1 MLRIDRRTI
10 LNEAIRARMRYF
22 ETDDSAFQAMANPER
37 RQQRLMT
44 GWQAIERGEAG
55 PAEAIARE
63 LLLQGRGQRD
73 ALDLL
78 AYNLLAVSLMQQARH
93 HEALEA
99 LGSALERDPR
109 SPGTLLNLGSAL
121 TQMGRHAEAIPHLR
135 KAAELD
141 PRLSPA
147 HNNLG
152 HALKE
157 LGRFGEAADSYE
169 RALKLAPEDV
179 EVRNNLG
186 TVLAALGRRE
196 EAVASYRAAL
206 ALDPDFPP
214 ALNNLGVA
222 LDEMDRHGEALE
234 CFTRAVTRDPR
245 NADAHTNM
253 GIAHQRMGRTDEAIA
268 CHRTAIAID
277 PRFAAAH
284 LNLGLAFT
292 EKGQL
297 AAAVESFQGAL
308 SLDPGSAEAHAQLG
322 IAHRTLGRL
331 TEAIALLE
339 KAISIKPD
347 HVAALIHLGAAY
359 QQRGMLERAVPLFE
373 RAVAL
378 DPESADARHNLGVAL
393 QGLSRHEE
401 AIACFEGALRLD
413 PMHRYTLGAL
423 LWSQRR
429 SCRWDG
435 LAARTSELRAAVRKG
450 LPVTEPFTL
459 LAVSGDPEEQLLCAR
474 AFRKDKMRTGAAA
487 AWSGERRPREKIRLA
502 YLSAD
507 FREHAVAYCTAEL
520 FGLHDRSR
528 FEVIGVSFGADDGSP
543 MRAGLAS
550 SFDRFLDVRERDDAE
565 VAGLLKDLQVDIA
578 VDLTGYTAGGRT
590 GILSFRPAPVQAE
603 YLGFPGTTGADFVDY
618 LIADR
623 FLIPEPDRR
632 HYSEQVVFLPDSY
645 MVNPSRRAVAE
656 PLPRR
661 ADAGLPETGFVFCCF
676 NNSHKIDPDVFDAWM
691 RLLSQVEGSVL
702 WLAGGNAAAE
712 ANLRSEAARRGV
724 DPRRLVFASFV
735 RRIEEHYARLH
746 LGDLFLDT
754 PYNGHVTTADALWA
768 GLPVLTWAGTAF
780 AGRVAGSL
788 LHSLNLAELVVRGL
802 EEYEAT
808 ALALATD
815 ARRLAELRAK
825 LQKNGRSAHL
835 FDADRFRRHIE
846 SAYAT
851 MWDIWLRGEAPRSFS
866 VPAIG

>member
-1 MLRIDRRTI
+1 
-10 LNEAIRARMRYF
+10 
-22 ETDDSAFQAMANPER
+22 MA
-37 RQQRLMT
+37 
-44 GWQAIERGEAG
+44 GWQAIERGDVG
-55 PAEAIARE
+55 SAEAIARE
-63 LLLQGRGQRD
+63 LLLKGRGKRD
-73 ALDLL
+73 ALDVF
-78 AYNLLAVSLMQQARH
+78 AYNLLAVSLIQQARH
-93 HEALEA
+93 QEALDA
-99 LGSALERDPR
+99 LASALEREPR

-121 TQMGRHAEAIPHLR
+121 THMGRHAEAIRHLR
-135 KAAELD
+135 KAVELD
-141 PRLSPA
+141 PQLSQA

-157 LGRFGEAADSYE
+157 LGRFGEAAESYE
-169 RALKLAPEDV
+169 RALKLAPDDI

-186 TVLAALGRRE
+186 TVQAALGRRE
-196 EAVASYRAAL
+196 EAVASYQAAL
-206 ALDPDFPP
+206 AVDPDFPS

-222 LDEMDRHGEALE
+222 LDEMDRHGEALD
-234 CFTRAVTRDPR
+234 CFTKAVARDPG
-245 NADAHTNM
+245 NVGAHTNM
-253 GIAHQRMGRTDEAIA
+253 GIAYQRMGRMDEAIA
-268 CHRTAIAID
+268 CHRRAIAID

-284 LNLGLAFT
+284 LNLGLALT

-297 AAAVESFQGAL
+297 AAAAESLQSAL
-308 SLDPGSAEAHAQLG
+308 SLDPGNAEAHAQLG
-322 IAHRTLGRL
+322 IAYRTQGRL
-331 TEAIALLE
+331 TEALASLE

-347 HVAALIHLGAAY
+347 HVAALVHLGAGY

-378 DPESADARHNLGVAL
+378 DPESADAKHNLGVAL

-401 AIACFEGALRLD
+401 AIACFESALRVD
-413 PMHRYTLGAL
+413 PTHRYTFGAL

-429 SCRWDG
+429 SCRWDE
-435 LAARTSELRAAVRKG
+435 LDARTSDLRAAVRKG
-450 LPVTEPFTL
+450 LHVTEPFTL
-459 LAVSGDPEEQLLCAR
+459 LAVSGDPDEQLLCAR
-474 AFRKDKMRTGAAA
+474 AFCKDKMRAGGAPQ
-487 AWSGERRPREKIRLA
+487 WSGERRAPDKIRLA

-543 MRAGLAS
+543 MRAGLAK
-550 SFDRFLDVRERDDAE
+550 SFDRFLDVRERDDAK
-565 VAGLLKDLQVDIA
+565 VADLLKDIQVDIA
-578 VDLTGYTAGGRT
+578 VDLTGYTSGGRT
-590 GILSFRPAPVQAE
+590 GILSFRPAPVQVE

-623 FLIPEPDRR
+623 FVIPEPDRR
-632 HYSEQVVFLPDSY
+632 YYSEQIVFLPDTY
-645 MVNPSRRAVAE
+645 MVNPSRRAMAE
-656 PLPRR
+656 VLPRR
-661 ADAGLPETGFVFCCF
+661 TDVGLPETGFVFCCF
-676 NNSHKIDPDVFDAWM
+676 NNSHKISPEVFDAWM
-691 RLLSQVEGSVL
+691 RLLSKVEGSVL
-702 WLAGGNAAAE
+702 WLARDNAAAE
-712 ANLRSEAARRGV
+712 ANLRNEAARRGV
-724 DPRRLVFASFV
+724 DPHRLVFASFV
-735 RRIEEHYARLH
+735 KRIEEHYARLH

-788 LHSLNLAELVVRGL
+788 LYSLNLAELVVRGL

-815 ARRLAELRAK
+815 AGRLAGLRAK
-825 LQKNGRSAHL
+825 LEKNSRSAHL
-835 FDADRFRRHIE
+835 FDPDRFRRHIE

-851 MWDIWLRGEAPRSFS
+851 MWNLWQRGEAPRSFS